1 MKNKKQYFF
10 LIAIIFFTIQI
21 NVQPAQATETE
32 LKPIEDA
39 SINSYYADDN
49 YGASNYL
56 SIGQLLLGN
65 DVSYVKFNIPQTEKV
80 IKSATVKTYWYNFM
94 IKSRMS
100 LAIGTTSNNWDEN
113 TITWNNAPYFY
124 YDIIATRLT
133 GDMEWFTADVLEYL
147 PESGSFSIILFEEGG
162 FSGEYLQS
170 DSRESDIGPDP
181 PVLFIVYET
190 TIEDF
195 IPFIIIGVVSAIGVG
210 GGIGGALYYK
220 HKKQRDRSENLEKS
234 TLVKLCPKCG
244 FKLEISGVIFCPECG
259 LKL

>member
-1 MKNKKQYFF
+1 MST
-10 LIAIIFFTIQI
+10 LLVS
-21 NVQPAQATETE
+21 VQPARATETT
-32 LKPIEDA
+32 LLPIEDA
-39 SINSYYADDN
+39 YINSYYADDN

-56 SIGQLLLGN
+56 SIGQLLLGSE
-65 DVSYVKFNIPQTEKV
+65 VSYVKFNIPQTDKI

-94 IKSRMS
+94 IESRMA
-100 LAIGTTSNNWDEN
+100 LAIGTTSNSWNEN

-133 GDMEWFTADVLEYL
+133 GDMEWFNADVLEYL
-147 PESGSFSIILFEEGG
+147 PESGLFSIIFFEEGG

-170 DSRESDIGPDP
+170 DSRENDIASDP

-220 HKKQRDRSENLEKS
+220 HKKQRNRSENLEKS
-234 TLVKLCPKCG
+234 TPVKFCSKCG

-259 LKL
+259 QKL